1 MEYKRLLIAFGVP
14 GTPVPKDRPRIGK
27 GGHVYTPRA
36 TTNQEELT
44 RLMFRVAAAKL
55 RLPYPL
61 ARGINV
67 RLEIT
72 AYVPDDKTR
81 DWDNIGKLVSDAL
94 NKVAYADD
102 KQVKQGEVIMRFDKE
117 RPRTEVALYL
127 LEEQ

>member
-1 MEYKRLLIAFGVP
+1 MEYKRLLVAFTVP
-14 GTPVPKDRPRIGK
+14 GIPVPKGRPRLGRS
-27 GGHVYTPRA
+27 GNTYTPRE
-36 TTNQEELT
+36 TTEHEGLVA
-44 RLMFRVAAAKL
+44 LLFRSNAARL
-55 RLPYPL
+55 RLPVPL

-102 KQVKQGEVIMRFDKE
+102 KQVKQGEVTMRFDKE